1 MVGEDEEIQWI
12 ETKMTLHIIA
22 MCLSALGIVWSVREM
37 IANGG
42 DGELC
47 LIAFCCAAFTAGF
60 AHLARKCAKK
70 IKERKQCIQAK
81 RKENAER
88 QKRQN
93 EKNALAQKGT
103 LEISAEKFYNACK
116 EAHITSFNDEF
127 SQAKAK
133 QIINDMLND
142 EGILPE
148 NRTLYLSPDYF
159 ERCFRDGEA
168 QAKAS
173 EKARLE
179 ASKAPHNATPNEDEA
194 RFFQRVAEISGLTG
208 NQKRIKM
215 LQNLE
220 SDCQT
225 RITKKKQGQEAMR
238 QLGQFY
244 FAAQQKEASWGLSGG
259 IAEGIAGPAA
269 GVIAASQTIEN
280 NRKIQQYNQS
290 MREASAIALR
300 GSFGLNND
308 ICELESERSDIQKK
322 VSEAEKKVTLQNP
335 TADEIFSNLK
345 IGRARIEKSE
355 TGVLHIELPLSI
367 KQPFA
372 LSAPEEIIMVVDG
385 VLSGEIWMEE
395 KMVGSVLIPLPLYG
409 IPTNMREE
417 VTLDTMSDRYVEY
430 NGKYTVKLAESQNL
444 WIMEA

>member
-179 ASKAPHNATPNEDEA
+179 ASKAPRNATPNEDEA

-208 NQKRIKM
+208 NQKRIRM

-238 QLGQFY
+238 QLGRFY

-308 ICELESERSDIQKK
+308 ICELESERSEIQKK

-355 TGVLHIELPLSI
+355 TGVLHIELPISI
-367 KQPFA
+367 KRPFA

-395 KMVGSVLIPLPLYG
+395 KMIGSVLIPLPLYG

-417 VTLDTMSDRYVEY
+417 VTLDAMSDRSVEY

>member
-1 MVGEDEEIQWI
+1 
-12 ETKMTLHIIA
+12 
-22 MCLSALGIVWSVREM
+22 
-37 IANGG
+37 
-42 DGELC
+42 
-47 LIAFCCAAFTAGF
+47 
-60 AHLARKCAKK
+60 
-70 IKERKQCIQAK
+70 
-81 RKENAER
+81 
-88 QKRQN
+88 
-93 EKNALAQKGT
+93 
-103 LEISAEKFYNACK
+103 
-116 EAHITSFNDEF
+116 
-127 SQAKAK
+127 
-133 QIINDMLND
+133 
-142 EGILPE
+142 
-148 NRTLYLSPDYF
+148 
-159 ERCFRDGEA
+159 
-168 QAKAS
+168 
-173 EKARLE
+173 
-179 ASKAPHNATPNEDEA
+179 
-194 RFFQRVAEISGLTG
+194 
-208 NQKRIKM
+208 M

-308 ICELESERSDIQKK
+308 ICELESERSEIQKK

-355 TGVLHIELPLSI
+355 TGVLHIELPISI
-367 KQPFA
+367 KRPFA

-395 KMVGSVLIPLPLYG
+395 KMIGSVLIPLPLYG

-417 VTLDTMSDRYVEY
+417 VTLDAMSDRSVEY

>member
-47 LIAFCCAAFTAGF
+47 LIAFCCAAFTAWF

-93 EKNALAQKGT
+93 EKNALAQKGA
-103 LEISAEKFYNACK
+103 LEISAEKFYNSCK

-308 ICELESERSDIQKK
+308 ICELESERSEIQKK

-417 VTLDTMSDRYVEY
+417 VTLDAMSDRYVEY

>member
-1 MVGEDEEIQWI
+1 MIGENEEIQWI
-12 ETKMTLHIIA
+12 ETKMALHIIA
-22 MCLSALGIVWSVREM
+22 MCLSVLGIVWSVREM

-47 LIAFCCAAFTAGF
+47 LIAFCCAVLTAGF
-60 AHLARKCAKK
+60 AHLTRKCAKE
-70 IKERKQCIQAK
+70 IKKRRQSIQAK
-81 RKENAER
+81 REEKAER

-93 EKNALAQKGT
+93 EKNALAQKGA
-103 LEISAEKFYNACK
+103 LEISAEKFYNACE

-133 QIINDMLND
+133 QIINDMLSD

-159 ERCFRDGEA
+159 ERCFRDGKV
-168 QAKAS
+168 QAEAS

-179 ASKAPHNATPNEDEA
+179 ASKAPRNATPSEDEA
-194 RFFQRVAEISGLTG
+194 RFLQRVAEISGLTG

-290 MREASAIALR
+290 MREASAVALR

-308 ICELESERSDIQKK
+308 ICELESERSEIQKK

-335 TADEIFSNLK
+335 TADEIFSNLE
-345 IGRARIEKSE
+345 IGRAKIVKSE
-355 TGVLHIELPLSI
+355 TGVLHIELPVSI
-367 KQPFA
+367 KRPFA
-372 LSAPEEIIMVVDG
+372 LSAPEGIILVVDG
-385 VLSGEIWMEE
+385 ILSGEIWMEE

-409 IPTNMREE
+409 IPTNMQEE
-417 VTLDTMSDRYVEY
+417 VTLDAMSGRYVEY
-430 NGKYTVKLAESQNL
+430 NGKYTIKLAESQNL

>member
-1 MVGEDEEIQWI
+1 
-12 ETKMTLHIIA
+12 
-22 MCLSALGIVWSVREM
+22 
-37 IANGG
+37 
-42 DGELC
+42 
-47 LIAFCCAAFTAGF
+47 
-60 AHLARKCAKK
+60 
-70 IKERKQCIQAK
+70 
-81 RKENAER
+81 
-88 QKRQN
+88 
-93 EKNALAQKGT
+93 
-103 LEISAEKFYNACK
+103 
-116 EAHITSFNDEF
+116 
-127 SQAKAK
+127 
-133 QIINDMLND
+133 
-142 EGILPE
+142 
-148 NRTLYLSPDYF
+148 
-159 ERCFRDGEA
+159 
-168 QAKAS
+168 
-173 EKARLE
+173 
-179 ASKAPHNATPNEDEA
+179 
-194 RFFQRVAEISGLTG
+194 
-208 NQKRIKM
+208 
-215 LQNLE
+215 
-220 SDCQT
+220 
-225 RITKKKQGQEAMR
+225 
-238 QLGQFY
+238 
-244 FAAQQKEASWGLSGG
+244 
-259 IAEGIAGPAA
+259 
-269 GVIAASQTIEN
+269 
-280 NRKIQQYNQS
+280 

-308 ICELESERSDIQKK
+308 ICELESERSEIQKK

>member
-60 AHLARKCAKK
+60 AHLVRKCAKK

-308 ICELESERSDIQKK
+308 ICELESERSEIQKK

-355 TGVLHIELPLSI
+355 TGVLHIELPISI
-367 KQPFA
+367 KRPFA

-395 KMVGSVLIPLPLYG
+395 KMIGSVLIPLPLYG

-417 VTLDTMSDRYVEY
+417 VTLDAMSDRSVEY

>member
-47 LIAFCCAAFTAGF
+47 LIAFCGAAFTAGF

-179 ASKAPHNATPNEDEA
+179 ASKAPRNATPNEDEA

-308 ICELESERSDIQKK
+308 ICELESERSEIQKK

-355 TGVLHIELPLSI
+355 TGVLHIELPISI
-367 KQPFA
+367 KRPFA

-395 KMVGSVLIPLPLYG
+395 KMIGSVLIPLPLYG

-417 VTLDTMSDRYVEY
+417 VTLDAMSDRSVEY